1 MANHYSSA
9 RDIAI
14 LSRALIH
21 DFPQEYAISSIKEF
35 KWNGIKQR
43 NRNALLWKDSRIDG
57 IKTGHT
63 SAAGYCLDASELR
76 GHSRLIAI
84 VLGASTNK
92 ERANDAMN
100 LLEYGFHYFKTY
112 KLYDTS
118 KPIVTSRLWEGK
130 KNRLQIGVSKKVF
143 VTIEAGKY
151 SDIKTSLNLP
161 ASLIAPYKKGAKI
174 GTLKITLNGKTL
186 KTVPL
191 VAMSDAQRG
200 SFFSRKYDSILLW
213 FHKH

>member
-1 MANHYSSA
+1 MG
-9 RDIAI
+9 R
-14 LSRALIH
+14 
-21 DFPQEYAISSIKEF
+21 Q
-35 KWNGIKQR
+35 
-43 NRNALLWKDSRIDG
+43 
-57 IKTGHT
+57 
-63 SAAGYCLDASELR
+63 
-76 GHSRLIAI
+76 
-84 VLGASTNK
+84 
-92 ERANDAMN
+92 
-100 LLEYGFHYFKTY
+100 
-112 KLYDTS
+112 
-118 KPIVTSRLWEGK
+118 